1 LSNKKTVSYIK
12 GLQTICK
19 INIEFTTH
27 RWEDFNY
34 WLDNDPDVLD
44 KIKELIKSIRQ
55 EPFQGIKNQNF

>member
-1 LSNKKTVSYIK
+1 MK